1 MKKLKKIQLKKG
13 SKNDPSQLELIY
25 QTCNPGQKTLVTK

>member
-13 SKNDPSQLELIY
+13 SKNDPSQPELIY